1 MNGQSDVLSNGLKLA
16 GEAIV
21 PGASQF
27 LDGRVGRGLVHAA
40 ASAAALALLGPI
52 GGMVSLALRVNSF
65 STSVANRNLFQL
77 AADAAGTVA
86 SRVRPTS
93 SAEERPTSSAE
104 ERPTSSAEER
114 PTSSA
119 EERPT

>member
-1 MNGQSDVLSNGLKLA
+1 MNGQSDVLGNGIKLA

-27 LDGRVGRGLVHAA
+27 LDGRVGSGLMHAA

-65 STSVANRNLFQL
+65 STSIGNRNLFQL
-77 AADAAGTVA
+77 AADAAGTVV
-86 SRVRPTS
+86 SRVRPTPS
-93 SAEERPTSSAE
+93 TEERPTPSAEEPPTPSAEERSRNI
-104 ERPTSSAEER
+104 RPNR
-114 PTSSA
+114 
-119 EERPT
+119 

>member
-1 MNGQSDVLSNGLKLA
+1 MNGQSDVLGNGIKLA

-27 LDGRVGRGLVHAA
+27 LDGRVGSGLIHAA

-52 GGMVSLALRVNSF
+52 GGIVSLALRVNSF
-65 STSVANRNLFQL
+65 STSVSNRNLVQL

-86 SRVRPTS
+86 SRMRPTPS
-93 SAEERPTSSAE
+93 TEERPTPSTARSSAP
-104 ERPTSSAEER
+104 RP
-114 PTSSA
+114 
-119 EERPT
+119 